1 MEKDLLSRRDTEDA
15 RVAGQVAEAEAK
27 AEAAREAKKRAAE
40 AMRRSIDAHIAHM
53 KKSTLEGIRATQQ
66 EALADAAV
74 FARKLALL
82 DAQAAADAESARASA
97 ADAQRSN
104 LAQMADKKRTA
115 ELWRAVDM
123 TDARGA
129 DGAAK
134 GGPGDRLFAENAA
147 ALEAA
152 ERAAGRSAL
161 PVQRLVRK
169 LKEPPL
175 MPNLRRM

>member
-27 AEAAREAKKRAAE
+27 AEAARDAKKRAAE

-53 KKSTLEGIRATQQ
+53 KKSTLEGIRESQR

-74 FARKLALL
+74 FAQKLALL
-82 DAQAAADAESARASA
+82 DAQAEADKEAARTRA
-97 ADAQRSN
+97 ADAQHSN

-115 ELWRAVDM
+115 ELWRAVDQ
-123 TDARGA
+123 TDAFNA

-134 GGPGDRLFAENAA
+134 GGPADTRFAEEAA
-147 ALEAA
+147 ALEAM
-152 ERAAGRSAL
+152 EVAAGRSGM
-161 PVQRLVRK
+161 PVQRLVRRVK
-169 LKEPPL
+169 APPL

>member
-15 RVAGQVAEAEAK
+15 RVAVQVAEAEAK
-27 AEAAREAKKRAAE
+27 AEAAREAKRRAAE
-40 AMRRSIDAHIAHM
+40 AMRRSIDSHIAHM
-53 KKSTLEGIRATQQ
+53 KKSTLEGIRASQA

-74 FARKLALL
+74 FAKKLALL
-82 DAQAAADAESARASA
+82 DAQAAADADAARSRA

-123 TDARGA
+123 TDARAA

-134 GGPGDRLFAENAA
+134 GGPADTRFSKEAEALAA
-147 ALEAA
+147 SEA
-152 ERAAGRSAL
+152 AAGRSTL

-169 LKEPPL
+169 LREPPL
-175 MPNLRRM
+175 MPNLQRM